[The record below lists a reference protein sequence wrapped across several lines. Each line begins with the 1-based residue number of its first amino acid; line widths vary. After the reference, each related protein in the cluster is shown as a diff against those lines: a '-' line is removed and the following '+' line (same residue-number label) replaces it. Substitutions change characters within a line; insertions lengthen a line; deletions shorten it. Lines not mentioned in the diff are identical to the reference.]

1 MVKGIDISSIQG
13 RINWSKVKA
22 AGIEAA
28 IIRIIRKRGNDECF
42 EKNFTEARNAG
53 IKVGVYAYSYA
64 LDTDSAI
71 EEANRVLDALNGR
84 VPDMPIWMDLEWE
97 NQGALGK
104 KKVTAIAKAFMQ
116 QINEA
121 GLQCGIYSNQS
132 WHDRLIDWEAL
143 GNPDWWAARPGNTP
157 VGAYVIHQYDFHGW
171 VDGISKE
178 VDLDYFYQEYWSR
191 TMKYP
196 KWIKNGDD
204 WYYRIGKGINA
215 HGFNDIKCKDG
226 NTYRFYFDDK
236 GKMQTGWQH
245 IGDSWYFFHDS
256 VGSGLEGAMYV
267 SDHDGKQSIA
277 TFNG

>member
-1 MVKGIDISSIQG
+1 MVKGIDVSSIQG

-64 LDTDSAI
+64 LDTDFAI

-116 QINEA
+116 RINEA

-191 TMKYP
+191 TMTYP

-204 WYYRIGKGINA
+204 WYYRLAMGKNA
-215 HGFNDIKCKDG
+215 HGWMDING
-226 NTYRFYFDDK
+226 RRYYFDEN
-236 GKMQTGWQH
+236 GKMLKGWFTVD
-245 IGDSWYFFHDS
+245 GKKYYGEEMDPKT
-256 VGSGLEGAMYV
+256 EGAVYRT
-267 SDHDGKQSIA
+267 DETGAQSIWMM
-277 TFNG
+277 